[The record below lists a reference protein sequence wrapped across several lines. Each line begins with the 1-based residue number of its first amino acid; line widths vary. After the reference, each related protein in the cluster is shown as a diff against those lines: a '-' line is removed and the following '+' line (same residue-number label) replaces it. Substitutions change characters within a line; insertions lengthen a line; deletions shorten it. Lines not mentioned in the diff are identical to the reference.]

1 MIRDTDAVVCW
12 QQIDN
17 AQTWNVSNDNGMTIV
32 ESTQKVF
39 LVGYA
44 CSTST
49 DAVQMRHRLHRK
61 MRADAL
67 SSISLFSVHH
77 IYSFISFSTANL
89 SKFGKMVSTGAGT
102 KVDVTLK
109 LAQLQNFC
117 KRDPDGYRED
127 YEAQIRRLESEC
139 GILALSPSSEPSKR
153 LEELIQFAAAVS
165 SSSYKGEESNR
176 IASLLIGLLLGSSEA
191 SLNSTAKGQSVSM
204 TMPTSALQLHKDV
217 RKACVS
223 ALILMRN
230 KGAVEPLRLLE
241 LFFKILSVVPD
252 KALRE
257 LLHRHIVNDIR
268 NINKKGKR
276 DEQVNRRIQS
286 FLHRVISLPQ
296 DGDEA
301 TELAAKRATD
311 MVCELYRRSVWTDD
325 RAVAI
330 LASAVVSK
338 NSTVMARSMR
348 FFLNIEEKMAED
360 KAREEEEKWIGSE
373 TVNLHQHN
381 RKTKVSET
389 MEVILDAGK
398 TLLFLTLGFHRVV
411 LRKLRKNS
419 RKRPRPRE
427 LGRGKR
433 IGRS

>member
-1 MIRDTDAVVCW
+1 
-12 QQIDN
+12 
-17 AQTWNVSNDNGMTIV
+17 
-32 ESTQKVF
+32 
-39 LVGYA
+39 
-44 CSTST
+44 
-49 DAVQMRHRLHRK
+49 
-61 MRADAL
+61 
-67 SSISLFSVHH
+67 
-77 IYSFISFSTANL
+77 
-89 SKFGKMVSTGAGT
+89 MVSTGAGT

-127 YEAQIRRLESEC
+127 YEAQVRRLESEC

-276 DEQVNRRIQS
+276 DEQVNRRIQA
-286 FLHRVISLPQ
+286 FFHRVISLPQ

-330 LASAVVSK
+330 LASAVLSK

-360 KAREEEEKWIGSE
+360 KAREEEEKWIGSD

-389 MEVILDAGK
+389 MQVILDLKSARHGC
-398 TLLFLTLGFHRVV
+398 F
-411 LRKLRKNS
+411 
-419 RKRPRPRE
+419 
-427 LGRGKR
+427 
-433 IGRS
+433 